1 MIGGRSPGRNIG
13 SQEGRW
19 ESVKYCDRIL
29 EEKLSKRRKVIVFV
43 CSGNVKYKNRKDM
56 KV

>member
-1 MIGGRSPGRNIG
+1 MAGALEEI
-13 SQEGRW
+13 QEARKVDGNP
-19 ESVKYCDRIL
+19 VKYCDRIL
-29 EEKLSKRRKVIVFV
+29 EEKLSMRRKVIVFV